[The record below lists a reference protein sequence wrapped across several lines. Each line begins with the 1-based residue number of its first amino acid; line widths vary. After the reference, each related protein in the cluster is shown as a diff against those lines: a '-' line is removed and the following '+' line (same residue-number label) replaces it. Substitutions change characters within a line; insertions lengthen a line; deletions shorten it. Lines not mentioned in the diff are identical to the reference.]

1 MALYWAQ
8 ALANQSK
15 DAELKATF
23 APIAEAMIDNESKI
37 DAELIA
43 AQGKEQK
50 IGGYYHPSFE
60 LTEKAMRPSETLNTI
75 LAQLN

>member
-1 MALYWAQ
+1 M
-8 ALANQSK
+8 
-15 DAELKATF
+15 KATF
-23 APIAEAMIDNESKI
+23 TPIAEAMTADEVKI
-37 DAELIA
+37 NSELIA

-75 LAQLN
+75 LAKLS

>member
-1 MALYWAQ
+1 MT
-8 ALANQSK
+8 AN
-15 DAELKATF
+15 ET
-23 APIAEAMIDNESKI
+23 KI